1 MRHVLDKPGLVGSRM
16 TMFRARRQLN
26 GGRIPTWRRKKK
38 SKQTVKS
45 VKLINFEAILPEFKL
60 ENVANDS

>member
-1 MRHVLDKPGLVGSRM
+1 MAVEFQHGVG
-16 TMFRARRQLN
+16 
-26 GGRIPTWRRKKK
+26 KKK

-60 ENVANDS
+60 ENVANDSQGGLAYVSRLF